1 MQALRREQA
10 SVSQLMRAAEEE
22 QELIL
27 RRQAQGLLP
36 VIERLERFSQGLAKA
51 SQERREAIQELST
64 RLLRRASDSLDE
76 VAKRLHPNDRKQ
88 VDSLVRDIGNRFE
101 RCRRLVRQNHLLIS
115 RTLEFQQQLRR
126 RIDPGQQWI
135 SSYND
140 RGEVAHVRAGSV
152 PRWQNIV

>member
-1 MQALRREQA
+1 MVALRREQA

-27 RRQAQGLLP
+27 RRQTEGILPLL
-36 VIERLERFSQGLAKA
+36 ERLERFSQGLAKA
-51 SQERREAIQELST
+51 SEDRREAVRELST
-64 RLLRRASDSLDE
+64 RLLRRASDSLAE
-76 VAKRLHPNDRKQ
+76 VSKRLPPNDRNQ
-88 VDSLVRDIGNRFE
+88 VDALVRDIGSRFE